1 MYYMYYNNKNIG
13 IEIYI
18 VDDSTHPWY
27 NNYIWVVPKAHDYG
41 FITPMVAKYIIK
53 KIKSLDDNT
62 PWYNA
67 DKLIWNMI
75 NNL

>member
-1 MYYMYYNNKNIG
+1 MYYNNENIG

-18 VDDSTHPWY
+18 VDDSTHPLY
-27 NNYIWVVPKAHDYG
+27 QNYMWVIPKAHDYG
-41 FITPMVAKYIIK
+41 FITPMVANYLIT
-53 KIKSLDDNT
+53 KIKLLDDNT
-62 PWYNA
+62 PWYHA